1 VNKFDFLREA
11 FAHRAYKRKEWLL
24 SVCTIGF
31 DDPESRAIL
40 SPWPY
45 AVWIE
50 GDAFKFHD
58 HTGAVQT
65 LEGDVNE
72 PVFHMADSIDL
83 DAGFHPAL
91 QGQAYKSTFGIFLFN
106 VVMFWEA
113 VGSVIPYQ
121 NRELTPG
128 LIRDWISDIMVD
140 DPPEG
145 ENVPEG
151 KAPVSAV
158 LKISKNAN
166 FLEGILYA
174 IVKCGSKDSLTVS
187 KEVIDL
193 KNKLLKE
200 HKDQLADPLV
210 FNDIVEQCVNLDYE
224 IQMKGESATFYID
237 KSYVSNCRKRMF
249 IMFGIEFNSETN
261 TWVPL
266 VDPLTKGWD
275 PRHMVDYIN
284 TAIEGAYNRG
294 KATGEGGARVKDIL
308 RIMGSKRVSDENCGS
323 KQGEDVM
330 LYAVNKKLWV
340 GCFIIVNSK
349 DVQLTN
355 DNWKQYENKIVTMRT
370 MQFCLTKE
378 GDYCKVCAGKG
389 LGATATRLPSAISK
403 TATVFMLLRMKAS
416 HISGT
421 SNSAV
426 AWKQAFR

>member
-1 VNKFDFLREA
+1 MNKFDFLREA

-31 DDPESRAIL
+31 EDEESKAIL
-40 SPWPY
+40 SPHPY

-50 GDAFKFHD
+50 GNSFKFHD
-58 HTGAVQT
+58 HEGNVQT
-65 LEGDVNE
+65 LEGDVLE
-72 PVFHMADSIDL
+72 PVFNMADTIDL
-83 DAGFHPAL
+83 TADFHPVL
-91 QGQAYKSTFGIFLFN
+91 QGQAVKSTFGIFLFN
-106 VVMFWEA
+106 VVMFYEA
-113 VGSVIPYQ
+113 VGHVIPYQ

-145 ENVPEG
+145 ESVPEG
-151 KAPVSAV
+151 KAPVRDV

-193 KNKLLKE
+193 KNRLLKE
-200 HKDQLADPLV
+200 NKDRLSDPLV

-261 TWVPL
+261 SWVPL

-308 RIMGSKRVSDENCGS
+308 RIMGSKRVVEENCGS
-323 KQGEDVM
+323 KQGELIM
-330 LYAVNKKLWV
+330 LWPTNKKLWL
-340 GCFIIVNSK
+340 GCFVIDNGK
-349 DVQLTN
+349 DIMLTN
-355 DNWKQYENKIVTMRT
+355 DNWSKYEGKVVPMRA
-370 MQFCLTKE
+370 MQFCLTGE
-378 GDYCKVCAGKG
+378 GDYCKTCAGKG
-389 LGATATRLPSAISK
+389 LGATATRLPAAVSR

-421 SNSAV
+421 SNSKV
-426 AWKQAFR
+426 AWDQAFR

>member
-1 VNKFDFLREA
+1 MTKFEFLKAA
-11 FAHRAYKRKEWLL
+11 FAHRAYKRKEWML

-31 DDPESRAIL
+31 EDAESKAIL
-40 SPWPY
+40 SKWPY

-50 GDAFKFHD
+50 GETFKFHD
-58 HTGAVQT
+58 HEGVEHT
-65 LEGDVNE
+65 LEGDVLE
-72 PVFHMADSIDL
+72 PVFTMADTIDMPG
-83 DAGFHPAL
+83 DFHAAL
-91 QGQAYKSTFGIFLFN
+91 RGEAMTTTFGIFLFN

-113 VGSVIPYQ
+113 VGEVIPYQ

-128 LIRDWISDIMVD
+128 LIRDFIADIMVD
-140 DPPEG
+140 DPAEG
-145 ENVPEG
+145 ETVPEG
-151 KAPVSAV
+151 KAPVRDV

-174 IVKCGSKDSLTVS
+174 IVKCGSKDALTVS
-187 KEVIDL
+187 KEVVDL
-193 KNKLLKE
+193 KNRLLKE
-200 HKDQLADPLV
+200 NKDHLSDPLV

-249 IMFGIEFNSETN
+249 IMFGIEYNSETN

-308 RIMGSKRVSDENCGS
+308 RIMGSKRVVQDNCGV
-323 KQGEDVM
+323 KVGEMVM
-330 LYAVNKKLWV
+330 MYPANKKLWL
-340 GCFIIVNSK
+340 GCFTIDNGK
-349 DVQLTN
+349 DVMITK
-355 DNWKQYENKIVTMRT
+355 DNWNKYEGKVVPVRS
-370 MQFCLTKE
+370 MQFCLTPE
-378 GDYCKVCAGKG
+378 GDYCKTCAGKG
-389 LGATATRLPSAISK
+389 LGASATRLPAAVSR
-403 TATVFMLLRMKAS
+403 TATVFMLLRMKSS

-426 AWKQAFR
+426 AWDQAFR